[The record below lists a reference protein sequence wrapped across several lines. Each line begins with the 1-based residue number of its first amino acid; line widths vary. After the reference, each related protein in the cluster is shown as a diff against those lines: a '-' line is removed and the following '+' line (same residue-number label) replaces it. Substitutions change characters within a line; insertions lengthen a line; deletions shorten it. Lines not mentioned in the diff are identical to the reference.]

1 MCPACI
7 AIAGLVATVFRP
19 WRARRKADRDAAAA
33 AWRADATQAPDAP
46 SSASRWPGAGTA

>member
-33 AWRADATQAPDAP
+33 AWRRGAAEGSRPEARSPGVPSAT
-46 SSASRWPGAGTA
+46 